1 MIEFKNVSKIY
12 KGGQVKALDNINLHI
27 KKEEFVYLVGE
38 SGAGKT
44 TLLKF
49 LIREELPTE
58 GDVIVDK
65 ESVVKMPGR
74 KIPQL
79 RRKVG
84 MVFQDFKLLD
94 KQTVAE
100 NIRFTLEVTGRS
112 SKEIKE
118 IVPYLLEQVGLS
130 DRADAFPRELSTGE
144 QQRVAIARALS
155 HEPEILLADEPTGN
169 LDDENS
175 HQIIEL
181 LKQINK
187 WGTTVVMA
195 THDMNL
201 VRKHR
206 ARIIKL
212 EGGKL
217 ISD

>member
-1 MIEFKNVSKIY
+1 MIEYKNVSKIY
-12 KGGQVKALDNINLHI
+12 KGGQVKALDDISLHI
-27 KKEEFVYLVGE
+27 KKEEFVYLVGA

-49 LIREELPTE
+49 LIREEVPTE

-74 KIPQL
+74 KVPQL

-94 KQTVAE
+94 QQTVAE
-100 NIRFTLEVTGRS
+100 NLRFTLEVTGRS
-112 SKEIKE
+112 SKEIKD

-130 DRADAFPRELSTGE
+130 DRATAFPRELSTGE

-169 LDDENS
+169 LDDDNS

-187 WGTTVVMA
+187 WGTTVIMA
-195 THDMNL
+195 THDMGL
-201 VRKHR
+201 VRKHK

-217 ISD
+217 LSS